1 MDRKCTKCSKIK
13 PIEDFTKLARGKEG
27 RRSQCKA
34 CDKDYRVKHKK
45 PVMPRDGEAF
55 KLDTDTVHNH
65 FYIHFGFTEYRYNP
79 SEWSE
84 RAKYIIDK
92 TITTTTKNNKL

>member
-1 MDRKCTKCSKIK
+1 MKRECIKCKKEH
-13 PIEDFTKLARGKEG
+13 PIEDFYPLEKGRDG
-27 RRSQCKA
+27 RRARCKY
-34 CDKDYRVKHKK
+34 CEKEYRDANKK
-45 PVMPRDGEAF
+45 PVMPRDGEPF
-55 KLDTDTVHNH
+55 RLDTNTVHNH

-92 TITTTTKNNKL
+92 PITTTTKNNKL

>member
-1 MDRKCTKCSKIK
+1 MDRKCSKCNKTKTIDSFSK
-13 PIEDFTKLARGKEG
+13 LVRGKDG
-27 RRSQCKA
+27 YRSQCKE
-34 CDKDYRVKHKK
+34 CDKAYRDVNKK
-45 PVMPRDGEAF
+45 PVMPRDGEPF
-55 KLDTDTVHNH
+55 RLDTNTVHNH

-84 RAKYIIDK
+84 SAKYIINK

>member
-1 MDRKCTKCSKIK
+1 
-13 PIEDFTKLARGKEG
+13 
-27 RRSQCKA
+27 
-34 CDKDYRVKHKK
+34 
-45 PVMPRDGEAF
+45 MPRDGQPF
-55 KLDTDTVHNH
+55 VLDTNTVHNH